1 MMAENSGAA
10 LDNLYP
16 ALAQCFVIIICG
28 YFAGRMNLIS
38 ETEAK
43 GINTFVGNFALPSLI
58 FMSLAE
64 LDLSSVNWLFL
75 LSILIAKSLVFF
87 TVIIVTLLVGRPVN
101 LGRAG
106 IFAIFCT
113 QSNDFAIGYP
123 IVVALYKNTHPEYAS
138 YLYLMAPISLAIL
151 NPMSFVLMEI
161 GKRRSN
167 QNLSPISINSIE
179 GGNSTLSGKRCK
191 LVISVSKSIF
201 LNPIIFMTLLGIIG
215 NLIFNHTVP
224 IYLSEIL
231 KALGSAFSASALF
244 LLGLRMVGK
253 VHTLRGATLII
264 PGILIIVKLLCLPIV
279 TREVI
284 NIVHAG
290 FNESETTDL
299 STYGFLYGTFPA
311 APTVF
316 VFATQFS
323 LDVDLI
329 ASAMVAC
336 TFISAPLMFVSAK
349 MITLTDTDPEEY
361 VKQLNNFT
369 FDLSVIGV
377 VASVWVLAL
386 YILTKKITR
395 VPHKI
400 TSCLIISQIL
410 ACIGAILWNSL
421 ENKTGW
427 AGYVQFAL
435 FCLGVYSSRLWT
447 AILAVVLLFLQCR
460 SLCFVLKLIP
470 VFFFIGW
477 GLPLLMSILLLL
489 YGRADSLP
497 YEAKNPN
504 FAYGVSQAVV
514 AVSLLVLCFIITVG
528 CLILHQ
534 RYRKRYERYLNLAN
548 DVASTFEQ
556 PHENGDARPVQNTIP
571 PPVASCSGGGSKSG
585 SCKGNKE
592 KCGNLPTIN
601 EGCCEDSPVVD
612 IEDVG
617 KVLSP
622 KKTTIQDFESPDLD
636 DDENGLCST
645 KFGCTGPRREECQGI
660 LQRYE
665 EQIDDDVELIEE
677 EPDTH
682 DPQILRHVVLLIMLL
697 CSMFVGLALCIWT
710 LVMEQMSGIYIE
722 LSFLDA
728 TLNFGQS
735 IIIFAVFG
743 TNTKEIVLPLLKYWR
758 KMWYGAN
765 TLVLPSWDE
774 LSVETK
780 HICDQFVT
788 HHLQKCKDDIAQD
801 KRWRIKI
808 YKKVFSGSKFVDWLI
823 EVGLAR
829 DRIEAVNY
837 ARHLIEGKVLRHIN
851 SVHHFYDRNLLYTL
865 N

>member
-1 MMAENSGAA
+1 MNVENSGAA
-10 LDNLYP
+10 IDNLYP
-16 ALAQCFVIIICG
+16 ALLQCFVIIICG

-58 FMSLAE
+58 FMSLAQ
-64 LDLSSVNWLFL
+64 LDLTSVNWLFL

-87 TVIIVTLLVGRPVN
+87 TVIIVTLLVGRPVK

-123 IVVALYKNTHPEYAS
+123 IVVALYKSTHPEYAS

-151 NPMSFVLMEI
+151 NPISFILMEI
-161 GKRRSN
+161 GQRRNN
-167 QNLSPISINSIE
+167 QNLSPVSVNSIE
-179 GGNSTLSGKRCK
+179 SGNSSLSQKRCK
-191 LVISVSKSIF
+191 LIISVAKGIF

-215 NLIFNHTVP
+215 NLIFKHEVP
-224 IYLSEIL
+224 VYLSEIL
-231 KALGSAFSASALF
+231 NALGSAFSASALF

-290 FNESETTDL
+290 YNETDTTDL

-316 VFATQFS
+316 VFATQYS

-349 MITLTDTDPEEY
+349 MITLNDTDPAEY

-369 FDLSVIGV
+369 FDLSLVGL
-377 VASVWVLAL
+377 VASMWVLLL
-386 YILTKKITR
+386 YILTKRINR

-400 TSCLIISQIL
+400 TSCLIVSQIL
-410 ACIGAILWNSL
+410 ACTGAILWSTI
-421 ENKTGW
+421 ENKEGW
-427 AGYVQFAL
+427 GGYVQFSI
-435 FCLGVYSSRLWT
+435 FSMGVYSSRLWT
-447 AILAVVLLFLQCR
+447 AILAIVLLFLQCR

-470 VFFFIGW
+470 VFFIIGW

-489 YGRADSLP
+489 YGRTDSLP
-497 YEAKNPN
+497 YEEKNPN
-504 FAYGVSQAVV
+504 FAYGVFQAVV
-514 AVSLLVLCFIITVG
+514 AVSLLVLCFIVTVG

-548 DVASTFEQ
+548 DVASTFEHPQ
-556 PHENGDARPVQNTIP
+556 ENGGPRSSQSP
-571 PPVASCSGGGSKSG
+571 PIASSSGVPKS
-585 SCKGNKE
+585 STCKNKE

-601 EGCCEDSPVVD
+601 ESCCEDSPVVD

-617 KVLSP
+617 RVLSP
-622 KKTTIQDFESPDLD
+622 KRPTVQYIDPDPD
-636 DDENGLCST
+636 IDENGLCST
-645 KFGCTGPRREECQGI
+645 KFGCSGPKREECQGI

-682 DPQILRHVVLLIMLL
+682 DPQLLRHIVLLILLL

-735 IIIFAVFG
+735 IMVFAVFG
-743 TNTKEIVLPLLKYWR
+743 TNTKEIVLPFLRYWR
-758 KMWYGAN
+758 KLWYGAN
-765 TLVLPSWDE
+765 TLMLPSWDE
-774 LSVETK
+774 LSSETK
-780 HICDQFVT
+780 HICDQFIT

-808 YKKVFSGSKFVDWLI
+808 YKKVFPGTKFVDWLI

-829 DRIEAVNY
+829 DRIEAINY

-851 SVHHFYDRNLLYTL
+851 SVHHFYDRNLLYTF